1 MSDRDERPSDV
12 VSDDAAQDDDVLA
25 DAHVQDDDVTG
36 DELGGGLG
44 NTVDGG
50 ANDG

>member
-1 MSDRDERPSDV
+1 MNDREERPAHV
-12 VSDDAAQDDDVLA
+12 RADAGVRDDDVLA
-25 DAHVQDDDVTG
+25 DAHVQDEDVTG

-44 NTVDGG
+44 NTADGG

>member
-1 MSDRDERPSDV
+1 MNDREERPAGVRADADV
-12 VSDDAAQDDDVLA
+12 GDDDVLA
-25 DAHVQDDDVTG
+25 DAHVQDEDVTG

-44 NTVDGG
+44 NTAGGG